1 MHSQPPHNLEAE
13 QAVLARALWHPDA
26 VDELEGVTENLF
38 YSPIHK
44 VIWQGIVAAKRAG
57 GFVDYIS
64 VSEALKRIEGGDA
77 VSLVY
82 LTELGETVALPSQV
96 AGYVELLKKKYT
108 LRRVI
113 ATGYDMIANAHAE
126 DEVAAIEGASRA
138 LVGLSMSGNE
148 DDIYSCSTVCGE
160 TMAELM
166 ARAENPGYTG
176 LQTGYHMLDAFTNGL
191 QKSDL
196 IYIAGRPSMG
206 KTTFALN
213 VARRLAVEFEAP
225 GGIFSLEMSR
235 QKIMEGMIA
244 SEARVDV
251 SAVRSGQL
259 FKKDWEKVHAASDRL
274 SKACMPISDTAALK
288 VGELK
293 AKARRMK
300 RLNGIQWIV
309 IDYLQLMRA
318 DSDAQSRER
327 EISYISG
334 ELKALAKELDI
345 PVLCL
350 SQLNRSLEQRTNK
363 RPLMSDLRDSGSIEQ
378 DADLILFLYRDDYYN
393 RADDNPRKGQCEV
406 IVGKNRTGRTGSFEL
421 RFRGE
426 LATFDNLE
434 A

>member
-1 MHSQPPHNLEAE
+1 MHSQPPHNFEAE
-13 QAVLARALWHPDA
+13 QAVLARVLWQPEA
-26 VDELEGVTENLF
+26 MSELDGMTADLF
-38 YSPIHK
+38 YSPTHK
-44 VIWQGIVAAKRAG
+44 AIWQGMEAAKRAG
-57 GFVDYIS
+57 KPVDYIN
-64 VSEALKRIEGGDA
+64 VLEALKGIEGGDT
-77 VSLVY
+77 VNSVY
-82 LTELGETVALPSQV
+82 LLELGEQVTTPNQV
-96 AGYVELLKKKYT
+96 ASYVDILRKKHL

-113 ATGYDMIANAHAE
+113 ATGHTMIANAHAE

-148 DDIYSCSTVCGE
+148 DDIYSCSAVCGE
-160 TMAELM
+160 AMAELL

-213 VARRLAVEFEAP
+213 VARRLAVEYEAP

-274 SKACMPISDTAALK
+274 SKACMPINDTAALK

-300 RLNGIQWIV
+300 RLDGIQWIV

-318 DSDAQSRER
+318 DSDVQNRER

-345 PVLCL
+345 PVICL

-393 RADDNPRKGQCEV
+393 RADDNPLKGQCEV